1 MAKYDQ
7 SLKSLIS
14 RAHDGFL
21 PLISPDYV
29 WREELSPELPAHA
42 RQADILWLAYNTRTE
57 REFLLHIELQLRVE
71 DDLGIRMAEYGIRA
85 HRRTPI
91 PLRSVVIFLKPS
103 NTIPTTPYIIPSDNE
118 EYWMLCNYK
127 QIKLWEIPQSAVL
140 ATSSYD
146 LWPLAALMQ
155 DVTRESIIATA
166 QQIATAPAARAE
178 RTLLNDTL
186 INFSGIRLA
195 STVVRKIV
203 EEIEMM
209 QDIWEESSTKDAL
222 REIAEERAERMAKPM
237 AEGMAKVM
245 AESMAESM
253 TKVKVAM
260 FTKMVLVSHFGPL
273 SADLSAAID
282 AASEETLLGLAEH
295 IGTETLAQI
304 RERLALTAS

>member
-186 INFSGIRLA
+186 INFSGIRLP
-195 STVVRKIV
+195 STVVRKNGGGNRDDARYLGR
-203 EEIEMM
+203 IEHERCPARDRRGTSRTHG
-209 QDIWEESSTKDAL
+209 QADGRGYGQGDGGEHGGEHGGEYDQSEGSDVYQNGTRESLWAAQRGS
-222 REIAEERAERMAKPM
+222 ERGDRCGER
-237 AEGMAKVM
+237 GD
-245 AESMAESM
+245 
-253 TKVKVAM
+253 VAR
-260 FTKMVLVSHFGPL
+260 PC
-273 SADLSAAID
+273 
-282 AASEETLLGLAEH
+282 
-295 IGTETLAQI
+295 
-304 RERLALTAS
+304 